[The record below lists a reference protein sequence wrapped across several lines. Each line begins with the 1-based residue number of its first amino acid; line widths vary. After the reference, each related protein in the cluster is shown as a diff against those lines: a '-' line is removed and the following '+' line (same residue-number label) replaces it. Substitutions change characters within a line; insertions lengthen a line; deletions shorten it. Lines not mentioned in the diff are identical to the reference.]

1 MRNSVRLL
9 FSELVGRLGRRLIG
23 LLLVLL
29 CACTG
34 ASGAVTVTAGT
45 GGTGICSN
53 KAVSGP
59 APSFT
64 SLGPIVV
71 SEVLNGDFASGT
83 GSIVLN
89 APSGWQFSGTLPTLV
104 YATGSNITGITG
116 TISSTTLTVNITVSS
131 TSGLDQFTV
140 LGLQVQPLTT
150 SAAAGNIYATS
161 VSGISGVA
169 MGTSGSN
176 FASLSVTAPVT
187 ASVSITASPSGAF
200 CPGTNIVFTPASVNA
215 GTPIYTWA
223 VNGADVATG
232 STFSTSAL
240 LNGNTISCRMLS
252 SVGCLTG
259 NPVYS
264 NTITATVLA
273 APAAITGANNVCP
286 GNTIAQASST
296 AGGAWSSSNTAVGT
310 INSSGILMGIAAGT
324 TTVSYTVSGCSA
336 TKTIFVNNPPFAPVL
351 SPTATAM
358 CNATTMS
365 VTATGTAA
373 SPNILTQNFNSGLG
387 SWTVDTFGS
396 INIVSGAEWKACAD
410 SYLNEQ
416 GWYRSPDF
424 STFVMANADT
434 SGSSSTLSTRLT
446 SPSFSLAAYTSA
458 TLTFQH
464 AYDYWPAGDVF
475 VNLEISTN
483 GGATWSTITNFRG
496 ANIGSKMGFVS
507 QSYSLNA
514 YLGNPNVKIR
524 FFYHSSFGYYWAID
538 NIIITGTPGV
548 VIPTWS
554 PTTYLYTNAAHTIP
568 YTGGAASTVY
578 VYPTGVSVP
587 TPITYTATAASGT
600 CSTTATSTVTINP
613 SPGTITGA
621 LNVCVAT
628 SSTLGNAALGGTW
641 VSGNTSIATIGSG
654 SGIVTGV
661 APGTAI
667 ITYML
672 GSSCTAT
679 AVVTV
684 NITPAPITGNQNV
697 CLGYSSTLANAS
709 AGGVWASDNTAIAP
723 VNITT
728 GEVYGLALGTAT
740 ITYSLG
746 TGCEVTRTVTV
757 QPLPTAV
764 TGPAVVCASQNIIL
778 ANSTGGGTWASSN
791 TAIGTVGSLS
801 GIVTGVAAGTVNI
814 SYILTTTGCF
824 AFKNVTVNP
833 QAPITGPAS
842 VCVGHF
848 ATLLNTEAGGTWTS
862 SNTSVATIHPSTG
875 FVSALAVGTSNIT
888 YALPTGCTSYRELT
902 VDPIPADISGSA
914 VVCLNSSITLSNST
928 PGGSWS
934 SSNTAIASV
943 GSGSGVVTGNATGT
957 VVISYTISTGC
968 FKTTTITVLPVPAPI
983 TGVAAVCEAGATVLS
998 CATSGGSWS
1007 SSNSNASVVGGT
1019 VSGVTAGAV
1028 VITYTIPNTCF
1039 ATRNVTVNPLPA
1051 SITGPL
1057 AVCQLQSSTLTNT
1070 SAGGS
1075 WSSSNTVVAT
1085 IGSATGMLVGGVSGT
1100 ATIVYTLPTGCLTTA
1115 IATVNTLPGS
1125 LTGPSAVC
1133 TGASAVL
1140 TSSTP
1145 GGSWSSSN
1153 LLASVV
1159 AGTVTGVGAG
1169 TVNITYTL
1177 PTTCVAVKAMTVN
1190 LSPAAI
1196 TGTTS
1201 VCEGLTTTLS
1211 STTTG
1216 GGWSS
1221 GNTSIANV
1229 GPVTGLVTGIDAGTT
1244 TITYMVV
1251 TGCIATTTVN
1261 VLPVPS
1267 AIIGN
1272 TNVCPGTSSTLSS
1285 LTSGGIWSSSNTA
1298 FVTAGSTTGIITGGM
1313 PGTATISY
1321 TLPTGCYTV
1330 TPAVTNVLPA
1340 DISGASTVCVDASI
1354 IYTDVTP
1361 FGTWSSSNTAIA
1373 MAGSSSGIITG
1384 VAAGTA
1390 TISYTLPTGCAVGK
1404 IITVNSLPTPIAGPD
1419 NICQNATHTMSST
1432 PLGGLWSSSMPLVG
1446 TIGLSSGELYG
1457 VAGGT
1462 TTISYTLTTGCRI
1475 TKQVTVTALPM
1486 PISGAGGVCAG
1497 SSILLSDA
1505 TPGGSW
1511 ISGNTAVGTIS
1522 GAGLFTGIVPGT
1534 SIVTYMLPLGCFVSK
1549 LVSVNPI
1556 PANITGNTSL
1566 CIGVPSTLS
1575 CATPLGVW
1583 TSSNATIA
1591 SVGPSSGVVNGFVLN
1606 TATISYILPTGCF
1619 RTTQVTVNFTPAA
1632 IFGANVLCQDAVTL
1646 WTDPSPG
1653 GTWSTSN
1660 ATVATVGS
1668 SSGVVM
1674 AMAPG
1679 TATISYTAF
1688 SGCYAL
1694 RSLTVNPLPADVLG
1708 PSGVCAGYSITMGNT
1723 TTGGT
1728 WSSSNTGVATVGS
1741 ISGVVLGG
1749 AAGTT
1754 NISYILPTGC
1764 AKTATVTV
1772 HPLPSSISG
1781 PSTVCLGSTIVLS
1794 TSTGGGTWTSSN
1806 TTVAPITGAGIVTGG
1821 ALGTAVITYT
1831 LGAGCFITKSI
1842 TVNPLPAAVIG
1853 NVPTCPGVSIT
1864 LTNPSG
1870 TGAWSSTT
1878 SAGVATITTITG
1890 VVTPLSAGTAV
1901 ITYTLPTGCRT
1912 FATVTVNAVAPIIGP
1927 ATICMGVPTTYSHS
1941 VTGGTWGSSNTLI
1954 AGIGSS
1960 TGLAVGF
1967 AANTVTLSYTLPG
1980 GCISTRQISINPVPA
1995 AILGTPSVCPGL
2007 TTALSSATPGG
2018 AWSSSN
2024 TSIAIVGSSSG
2035 VVTGVASGIVT
2046 ITYELPTGCSVTR
2059 VLTVNAAPAPIT
2071 GSATVCTGTTTILA
2085 IAATGGTWSSSNTAV
2100 GTVNSTTG
2108 VVNGIAAGTTIIS
2121 YIPTAGCASTQ
2132 IVTVYTMPGPIAG
2145 VNVICN
2151 GTSSILSNLITGG
2164 SWSSSNASV
2173 ATVDGAGVM
2182 NAVSPGTAVISYTT
2196 AGGCTVTKNATIN
2209 VMPDAIGGV
2218 PSVCVGYTTLLTS
2231 APTGGTWTSG
2241 NTTIAT
2247 VPSGVGMVGGVAA
2260 GTTTITYRL
2269 ASGCRVMATVT
2280 VSASPG
2286 VITGATSVC
2295 EGANTTLTDPLS
2307 GGGTWSSSNTA
2318 VAAIGSLTGVLTG
2331 GIAGTTTISYTIGA
2345 GCISTSTFSVN
2356 PVPVAI
2362 TGIANTCIG
2371 MTTTLNTLTTGGVW
2385 SSANSAIATV
2395 GTGSGIVNG
2404 LAAGTA
2410 YIYYTLP
2417 TSCQAGYLVTVNPA
2431 PSAISG
2437 IAEVCVNSIT
2447 TLGNSVSGGS
2457 WSSSNVAVGTVNTI
2471 TGMVTGIGA
2480 GTTMVTY
2487 TLGAGCAAVKE
2498 VTVDPLPAAIT
2509 GTLAVCNGQTTTL
2522 SNATSGGNW
2531 TVGTG
2536 GAALIGATSGVVT
2549 GLMAGIIQ
2557 VTYTLPTGCATDAT
2571 VTVHP
2576 LAANT
2581 GGTLA
2586 CVGFT
2591 TTLANAVSGG
2601 IWSSSNT
2608 AVATVIS
2615 GTGLVMGV
2623 APGTSVISYVLPTGC
2638 VATSVVTVTS
2648 VSSVTGG
2655 AGVCRGQTTT
2665 LGNPVAGGVWSSS
2678 NTAVATVDASG
2689 GVVAG
2694 ILPGTV
2700 NISYTYGPGCVSV
2713 VVATVHPLSA
2723 ITGSGSVC
2731 AGQSITL
2738 SNSISGG
2745 TWSTAS
2751 SVATVDAGSGLVTGV
2766 SGGNALISY
2775 SLSTG
2780 CVATKVVSVNPLLPI
2795 TGASSVCM
2803 GLTTTLSNAVA
2814 GGTWS
2819 STNAGVASI
2828 HPSTGVVTSGSVGT
2842 TTISYILSTGCNSSF
2857 IVTVFPLP
2865 APITGASEVC
2875 EAASITLNNATIGG
2889 SWSSSAASTTI
2900 GSTTGVVNGVSAG
2913 TSVMSYL
2920 LPTGCYQ
2927 TKTISVNPLPPAI
2940 AGVMQVCEGAVTVL
2954 TNSVSGGTWSSSA
2967 SGIAVIHPSSGVVNG
2982 VVAGTATITY
2992 TLPTTCATST
3002 IITINALPD
3011 NIGAPATICAGASVL
3026 FASTSMGGTWSS
3038 TNATVSVDPASGL
3051 VTGVSPGTASITY
3064 TLATGCYRTHTVSVF
3079 APPSTITGPTEVC
3092 VASAIQL
3099 LNTTTGGTWTS
3110 TNTTVATI
3118 NPVSGIVTGVA
3129 AGTALISYSQAT
3141 GCSAT
3146 YIITVNPLPAP
3157 LTGSMAICVGNTSV
3171 LSSASPGGAWS
3182 SSVPAIASVN
3192 AVGNVLAAAAGG
3204 AIITYTL
3211 PTGCRTTAS
3220 VTVNPLPGVITGAT
3234 TVCAGSVT
3242 NLSSAT
3248 GGGTW
3253 SSGNPSV
3260 ASVAAIGAVLG
3271 EAPGTASITYMLGT
3285 GCLRAVTVTVNLTP
3299 VAIAGPSTVCK
3310 GSSITLSNATPG
3322 GVWSS
3327 GIPAIASITS
3337 GGVVNGVVAGTSMMS
3352 YTLSSTGCRATMT
3365 LTVNPLPPGIGGI
3378 VPLCPGTSTTLTNAA
3393 PGGNWATASAAI
3405 TVNSSTGLVTGVAPG
3420 FGVVTYTL
3428 PTGCNTAGTVV
3439 VNALPASISGAAA
3452 VCEGSTTTLLSAS
3465 VGGSW
3470 TSAMPSVATVNS
3482 LGVVNGV
3489 SAGIVPVSYIL
3500 PTGCYTMRDVTVNAL
3515 PAAIT
3520 GATSACIGASTTLIN
3535 TTPAGTWASGNPAIA
3550 IVGLT
3555 SGVVNGVAL
3564 GTTNVTYTLPTGC
3577 QRSVEVSVTPLPL
3590 PITGTGIICQG
3601 SATTLFNATPGGTWS
3616 SGNTAVATASGAV
3629 GAVTGVGA
3637 GTATISYTLPTGCS
3651 TTTILTVNALLP
3663 ITGVNSFCAGDTT
3676 TFGNAVPGGTWSS
3689 STYSVTTINAAG
3701 TATGV
3706 AAGIA
3711 LISYSL
3717 PSGCIT
3723 TKAVS
3728 VNPLP
3733 VAFFVTGGGT
3743 FCTGTPVAPIG
3754 LTGSV
3759 SGVTYNLYNGT
3770 TLAGTMAGSGS
3781 ALSFGAYTVAGSYTV
3796 KAISPVTGCV
3806 RNMVGVATVNP
3817 VAISPAGVSIFQ
3829 PLGDTVCNG
3838 TSIALMAVPVMG
3850 GATPAYVWRVNGVV
3864 VGTAS
3869 TYSYVPADEDIIT
3882 CELTSSSPCAVPKTA
3897 SSGVTMTVLPTVYPA
3912 VTIGASDNN
3921 VCAGTPVTLTPVV
3934 VNGGTAPVFSW
3945 VVNGVLT
3952 HLGATY
3958 TYSPA
3963 DNDIVKCIMS
3973 SNARCRN
3980 ADSVNSNNILM
3991 EVLPAVIP
3999 SVTINANPG
4008 FNVIPGTAITFSAIV
4023 ANAGAA
4029 PSYQWKINGAAIT
4042 GATNSSFTWS
4052 TFAGGEAVSCEVTS
4066 SGECGG
4072 YTSADTGIVSF
4083 STGLLSTAA
4092 GGIKLGVYPN
4102 PNNGDF
4108 VLKGQLGVKG
4118 NSNFSMRI
4126 TNVLGQEL
4134 LWRSGKAVNG
4144 AVNEQIA
4151 TNKDCANGMYMLT
4164 VQTDDGA
4171 QYVFHFVIER

>member
-9 FSELVGRLGRRLIG
+9 FSELIGRLGRRLMG

-34 ASGAVTVTAGT
+34 AWAAVTVTAGT

-59 APSFT
+59 APAFT

-83 GSIVLN
+83 GTIVLN

-104 YATGSNITGITG
+104 YATGSNITGIAG

-140 LGLQVQPLTT
+140 LGLQVQPVTT
-150 SAAAGNIYATS
+150 SAPAGNIYATS

-169 MGTSGSN
+169 MGTSGTN
-176 FASLSVTAPVT
+176 FAPLSVTAPVT

-200 CPGTNIVFTPASVNA
+200 CPGTNILFTPVPVNA

-232 STFSTSAL
+232 SSFSTSSL
-240 LNGNTISCRMLS
+240 LNGNTVSCRMLS

-273 APAAITGANNVCP
+273 APAAITGSNTVCP
-286 GNTIAQASST
+286 GNTITQASST
-296 AGGAWSSSNTAVGT
+296 GGGVWSSSNTAVGT
-310 INSSGILMGIAAGT
+310 ISSGGVLMGIAAGT
-324 TTVSYTVSGCSA
+324 TTVSYTAGGCSA
-336 TKTIFVNNPPFAPVL
+336 TRTVFVNNPPLAPVL
-351 SPTATAM
+351 TPTATAM

-373 SPNILTQNFNSGLG
+373 SPNILIQNFNSGLG
-387 SWTVDTFGS
+387 AWTVDTFGS
-396 INIVSGAEWKACAD
+396 VNIVSGAEWKACAD

-446 SPSFSLAAYTSA
+446 SPSFSLVAYTSA
-458 TLTFQH
+458 TLSFQH

-483 GGATWSTITNFRG
+483 GGATWSTIVNFRG

-524 FFYHSSFGYYWAID
+524 FLYHSSFGYYWAID
-538 NIIITGTPGV
+538 NIVITGTPGV
-548 VIPTWS
+548 VTPTWS

-578 VYPTGVSVP
+578 VYPTGVSAP

-641 VSGNTSIATIGSG
+641 VSGNTDIATIGSG
-654 SGIVTGV
+654 TGIVTGV
-661 APGTAI
+661 APGTAT

-697 CLGYSSTLANAS
+697 CFGYSSILLDAS
-709 AGGVWASDNTAIAP
+709 TGGVWSSDNTAIAP
-723 VNITT
+723 VNMTT

-746 TGCEVTRTVTV
+746 TGCEVTKTVTV
-757 QPLPTAV
+757 QPLPAAV
-764 TGPAVVCASQNIIL
+764 TGPAVVCASQNITL
-778 ANSTGGGTWASSN
+778 ANSTGGGTWVSSN
-791 TAIGTVGSLS
+791 AALGSVGSTS
-801 GIVTGVAAGTVNI
+801 GVVTGVAAGTVNI
-814 SYILTTTGCF
+814 SYQLTTTGCF

-833 QAPITGPAS
+833 QGPITGPAS

-862 SNTSVATIHPSTG
+862 GNTAVATIHPGTG
-875 FVSALAVGTSNIT
+875 FVSATAVGTSNIT

-902 VDPIPADISGSA
+902 VDPIPADISGPA
-914 VVCLNSSITLSNST
+914 AVCLNSSMTLSNST

-934 SSNTAIASV
+934 SSNTAIVSV
-943 GSGSGVVTGNATGT
+943 GSSSGEVTGNATGT
-957 VVISYTISTGC
+957 AVISYTISTGC
-968 FKTTTITVLPVPAPI
+968 FKATTITVLPVPAPI
-983 TGVAAVCEAGATVLS
+983 TGTAAVCEAGATVLS
-998 CATSGGSWS
+998 CATTGGSWS
-1007 SSNSNASVVGGT
+1007 SSNSNATVAGGAVSGITAGT
-1019 VSGVTAGAV
+1019 VN
-1028 VITYTIPNTCF
+1028 ITYTIPNTCF
-1039 ATRNVTVNPLPA
+1039 AIRNVTVNPLPPG
-1051 SITGPL
+1051 ITGPL

-1075 WSSSNTVVAT
+1075 WSSGNTVVAT
-1085 IGSATGMLVGGVSGT
+1085 IGSATGVMVGGVSGT
-1100 ATIVYTLPTGCLTTA
+1100 ATIIYTLPTGCLTTA
-1115 IATVNTLPGS
+1115 VATVNTLPGS

-1133 TGASAVL
+1133 TGTSVVL

-1153 LLASVV
+1153 ALASVV
-1159 AGTVTGVGAG
+1159 AGTVTGVSAG

-1177 PTTCVAVKAMTVN
+1177 PTTCAVVKAMTVN

-1196 TGTTS
+1196 TGATS
-1201 VCEGLTTTLS
+1201 VCEGLTTTLT
-1211 STTTG
+1211 STTPG

-1229 GPVTGLVTGIDAGTT
+1229 GPVSGLVTGIDAGTT

-1251 TGCIATTTVN
+1251 TGCVATTTVN

-1267 AIIGN
+1267 AILGN
-1272 TNVCPGTSSTLSS
+1272 TNVCPGTSSALNN
-1285 LTSGGIWSSSNTA
+1285 LTSGGTWSSSNTA
-1298 FVTAGSTTGIITGGM
+1298 FITAGSTSGIITGGLS
-1313 PGTATISY
+1313 GTATVSY

-1330 TPAVTNVLPA
+1330 TPAVTNILPA
-1340 DISGASTVCVDASI
+1340 DITGAATVCVDASV
-1354 IYTDVTP
+1354 IYSDVTP
-1361 FGTWSSSNTAIA
+1361 LGTWSSSNTAIA
-1373 MAGSSSGIITG
+1373 LAGSSSGIITG

-1390 TISYTLPTGCAVGK
+1390 VISYTLPTGCAVGK

-1419 NICQNATHTMSST
+1419 NICQNATQTMSSS
-1432 PLGGLWSSSMPLVG
+1432 PSGGLWSSSFPLVG
-1446 TIGLSSGELYG
+1446 TIGALSGDLYG

-1462 TTISYTLTTGCRI
+1462 TTISYTLATGCRI
-1475 TKQVTVTALPM
+1475 TKQMTVTALPM

-1511 ISGNTAVGTIS
+1511 ISGNTAVGTVS

-1534 SIVTYMLPLGCFVSK
+1534 SIVTYILPLGCAVFK

-1556 PANITGNTSL
+1556 PATITGNTSL

-1575 CATPLGVW
+1575 CTTPSGVW
-1583 TSSNATIA
+1583 TSGNATVA

-1632 IFGANVLCQDAVTL
+1632 ISGSNILCQDAVTL

-1653 GTWSTSN
+1653 GTWSSSN
-1660 ATVATVGS
+1660 AAIATVGS
-1668 SSGVVM
+1668 GSGVVS
-1674 AMAPG
+1674 AIAPG

-1688 SGCYAL
+1688 SGCHAV
-1694 RSLTVNPLPADVLG
+1694 RGLTVNPLPADILG

-1728 WSSSNTGVATVGS
+1728 WSSSNTSVATVGMT
-1741 ISGVVLGG
+1741 SGVVLGG
-1749 AAGTT
+1749 TAGTT

-1764 AKTATVTV
+1764 TKMATVTV

-1781 PSTVCLGSTIVLS
+1781 PSTVCLSSTIVLS

-1806 TTVAPITGAGIVTGG
+1806 ATIAPVAGSGIVTGG
-1821 ALGTAVITYT
+1821 ALGTAIITYT

-1842 TVNPLPAAVIG
+1842 TVNPLPAAVMG
-1853 NVPTCPGVSIT
+1853 NVPTCPGVSIV

-1878 SAGVATITTITG
+1878 SAGVATITTLTG
-1890 VVTPLSAGTAV
+1890 VVSPLSAGTAV

-1941 VTGGTWGSSNTLI
+1941 VTGGTWGSSNALV
-1954 AGIGSS
+1954 AGIGASS
-1960 TGLAVGF
+1960 GLAVGF

-1980 GCISTRQISINPVPA
+1980 GCIATRQIAINPVPA
-1995 AILGTPSVCPGL
+1995 AILGTASVCPGL

-2024 TSIAIVGSSSG
+2024 TFVAIVGSSSG
-2035 VVTGVASGIVT
+2035 IVTGVTSGIVT
-2046 ITYELPTGCSVTR
+2046 IKYELPTGCNVTR
-2059 VLTVNAAPAPIT
+2059 LLTVNAAPAPIT
-2071 GSATVCTGTTTILA
+2071 GSATVCTGTATTLA
-2085 IAATGGTWSSSNTAV
+2085 IAATGGTWSSANTAV

-2108 VVNGIAAGTTIIS
+2108 VVSGIAAGTTIIS

-2151 GTSSILSNLITGG
+2151 GTSSILGNLITGG
-2164 SWSSSNASV
+2164 SWSSNNASV
-2173 ATVDGAGVM
+2173 ATVDGGGVM
-2182 NAVSPGTAVISYTT
+2182 NGVNPGTAVISYTT
-2196 AGGCTVTKNATIN
+2196 AGGCTVTKNATVN

-2241 NTTIAT
+2241 STTIAT

-2260 GTTTITYRL
+2260 GTTNITYRL

-2318 VAAIGSLTGVLTG
+2318 VATIGSLTGILTG
-2331 GIAGTTTISYTIGA
+2331 GAAGTTTITYTIGA
-2345 GCISTSTFSVN
+2345 GCISTATFTVN

-2362 TGIANTCIG
+2362 TGIANACIG
-2371 MTTTLNTLTTGGVW
+2371 MTTTLNTITTGGTW
-2385 SSANSAIATV
+2385 SSGNATIATV

-2404 LAAGTA
+2404 VAAGTA

-2417 TSCQAGYLVTVNPA
+2417 TSCQAAYLVTVNPA
-2431 PSAISG
+2431 PGAISG
-2437 IAEVCVNSIT
+2437 TAEVCVNST
-2447 TLGNSVSGGS
+2447 TALGNSVPGGS
-2457 WSSSNVAVGTVNTI
+2457 WSSSNAGVGTVNAT

-2498 VTVDPLPAAIT
+2498 VTVDPLPVAIT
-2509 GTLAVCNGQTTTL
+2509 GTFTVCNGQTTTL
-2522 SNATSGGNW
+2522 ADATSGGSW
-2531 TVGTG
+2531 SVGTG
-2536 GAALIGATSGVVT
+2536 GVASIGATSGVVT
-2549 GLMAGIIQ
+2549 GLAAGTMQII
-2557 VTYTLPTGCATDAT
+2557 YTLPTGCATNAT

-2623 APGTSVISYVLPTGC
+2623 APGTSVISYLLPTGC
-2638 VATSVVTVTS
+2638 VATSIVTVTS

-2665 LGNPVAGGVWSSS
+2665 LGNPVAGGVWSSA
-2678 NTAVATVDASG
+2678 NTSIATVDASG

-2738 SNSISGG
+2738 SNPIPGG
-2745 TWSTAS
+2745 AWSTAS
-2751 SVATVDAGSGLVTGV
+2751 SVATVDAVSGVVAGV

-2775 SLSTG
+2775 SLPTG
-2780 CVATKVVSVNPLLPI
+2780 CVATKMVSVNPLLPI

-2803 GLTTTLSNAVA
+2803 GLTTTLSNAVE

-2819 STNAGVASI
+2819 SVNTGVASI

-2842 TTISYILSTGCNSSF
+2842 TTISYTVSTGCNSSF

-2865 APITGASEVC
+2865 AAITGANEVC
-2875 EAASITLNNATIGG
+2875 EAASIALNSATTGG
-2889 SWSSSAASTTI
+2889 SWSSSAASASI
-2900 GSTTGVVNGVSAG
+2900 GSTTGVVNGVAAG
-2913 TSVMSYL
+2913 TSVISYI

-2940 AGVMQVCEGAVTVL
+2940 SGVMQVCAGATTVL
-2954 TNSVSGGTWSSSA
+2954 SNSVSGGAWTSGSSS
-2967 SGIAVIHPSSGVVNG
+2967 IAIINPSSGVVNG
-2982 VVAGTATITY
+2982 VVAGTSVITY
-2992 TLPTTCATST
+2992 TLPTTCATTT
-3002 IITINALPD
+3002 IVTVNALPD
-3011 NIGAPATICAGASVL
+3011 NIGAPTTICAGATVL
-3026 FASTSMGGTWSS
+3026 FASTTAGGTWSS
-3038 TNATVSVDPASGL
+3038 AHATVSVGSVSGL
-3051 VTGVSPGTASITY
+3051 VTGVSPGTARITY
-3064 TLATGCYRTHTVSVF
+3064 TLPTGCYRTHTVTVF
-3079 APPSTITGPTEVC
+3079 APPSVITGPTEVC
-3092 VASAIQL
+3092 VAATITFS
-3099 LNTTTGGTWTS
+3099 NTTTGGTWTS
-3110 TNTTVATI
+3110 ANTTVATI
-3118 NPVSGIVTGVA
+3118 NPVSGIVSGVA

-3157 LTGSMAICVGNTSV
+3157 LTGGTAICAGSASV
-3171 LSSASPGGAWS
+3171 LSSASAGGVWS
-3182 SSVPAIASVN
+3182 SSAPSTASVD
-3192 AVGNVLAAAAGG
+3192 AMGVVSGLAAGG

-3211 PTGCRTTAS
+3211 PTSCRATAN

-3248 GGGTW
+3248 SGGTW
-3253 SSGNPSV
+3253 TSSTPSV
-3260 ASVAAIGAVLG
+3260 ASVVASGAVLG
-3271 EAPGTASITYMLGT
+3271 EAPGTAGITYMLAT
-3285 GCLRAVTVTVNLTP
+3285 GCQRAVTVTVNLTP
-3299 VAIAGPSTVCK
+3299 VMIAGPSAVCK
-3310 GSSITLSNATPG
+3310 GSSIILSNATPG

-3327 GIPAIASITS
+3327 GIPGIASITS
-3337 GGVVNGVVAGTSMMS
+3337 GGVVNGVFAGTSVIS
-3352 YTLSSTGCRATMT
+3352 YTLSSTGCRATLT
-3365 LTVNPLPPGIGGI
+3365 LTVNPLPPGIEGI
-3378 VPLCPGTSTTLTNAA
+3378 AALCPGTSTTLTNSA
-3393 PGGNWATASAAI
+3393 PGGSWATTSAAI
-3405 TVNSSTGLVTGVAPG
+3405 TVNSTTGLVTGVAPG

-3439 VNALPASISGAAA
+3439 VNALPASITGTAV
-3452 VCEGSTTTLLSAS
+3452 VCEGGATTLSSAS
-3465 VGGSW
+3465 TGGSW
-3470 TSAMPSVATVNS
+3470 VSAMPSVATVNS
-3482 LGVVNGV
+3482 SGVVGGV
-3489 SAGIVPVSYIL
+3489 LAGVVTVSYIL
-3500 PTGCYTMRDVTVNAL
+3500 PTGCSTSRNVTVNAL
-3515 PAAIT
+3515 PAVII
-3520 GATSACIGASTTLIN
+3520 GATSACLGSSTVLIN
-3535 TTPAGTWASGNPAIA
+3535 STPGGTWASGNLAIA
-3550 IVGLT
+3550 TVGLT

-3564 GTTNVTYTLPTGC
+3564 GTANVTYTLPTGC
-3577 QRSVEVSVTPLPL
+3577 RRSAEITVNPLPL

-3601 SATTLFNATPGGTWS
+3601 AATTLFDVTPGGTWS
-3616 SGNTAVATASGAV
+3616 SGNTTVATASGAV

-3651 TTTILTVNALLP
+3651 AATVITVNALQP

-3701 TATGV
+3701 IATGV

-3723 TKAVS
+3723 SKAVS

-3770 TLAGTMAGSGS
+3770 TLAGTMSGSGS
-3781 ALSFGAYTVAGSYTV
+3781 TLSFGAYTVAGSYTV
-3796 KAISPVTGCV
+3796 KAINPVTGCV

-3850 GATPAYVWRVNGVV
+3850 GSAPVYTWRVNGTVV
-3864 VGTAS
+3864 STAA
-3869 TYSYVPADEDIIT
+3869 TYAYVPTDGDVIT
-3882 CELTSSSPCAVPKTA
+3882 CELTSSSPCAVPNTA
-3897 SSGVTMTVLPTVYPA
+3897 SSGVTMAVLSTVYPG
-3912 VTIGASDNN
+3912 VSISASDNN
-3921 VCAGTPVTLTPVV
+3921 VCASTPVTFAPIA
-3934 VNGGTAPVFSW
+3934 VNGGAAPIFSW
-3945 VVNGVLT
+3945 VVNGVVSHMGT
-3952 HLGATY
+3952 TY
-3958 TYSPA
+3958 TYAPA
-3963 DNDIVKCIMS
+3963 DNDMVKCIMT

-3980 ADSVNSNNILM
+3980 TDSVTSSEVVM

-3999 SVTINANPG
+3999 AVTINANPG
-4008 FNVIPGTAITFSAIV
+4008 FNVVPGTAITFSSIT

-4052 TFAGGEAVSCEVTS
+4052 TFAGGEAVSCHVTS

-4072 YTSADTGIVSF
+4072 YTSADTGIVTF
-4083 STGLLSTAA
+4083 STGMSATA
-4092 GGIKLGVYPN
+4092 GSIRLGVYPN

-4108 VLKGQLGVKG
+4108 VLKGQLGSG
-4118 NSNFSMRI
+4118 RNSNFSMRI

-4144 AVNEQIA
+4144 GVNERII
-4151 TNKDCANGMYMLT
+4151 TDREFANGMYMLT
-4164 VQTDDGA
+4164 MQTEEGA
-4171 QYVFHFVIER
+4171 QYVLHFVIER